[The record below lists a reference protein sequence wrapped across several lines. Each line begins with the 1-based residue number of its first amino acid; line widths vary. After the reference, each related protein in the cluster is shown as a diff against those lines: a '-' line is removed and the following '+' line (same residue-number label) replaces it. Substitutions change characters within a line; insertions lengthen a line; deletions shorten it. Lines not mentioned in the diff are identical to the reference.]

1 MNFLKKDL
9 VFLPL
14 GGSEQIGMNA
24 NLYHY
29 NNKWILVDLGI
40 SFPDETQLGVDVLL
54 PDFDFVKKIKNNLL
68 GIFLTHAHEDHFG
81 AIPYFAS
88 EINCPIWGTEFTLA
102 LLRRKLKESNVQFS
116 FKLNLIPKKNNIC
129 LGDFEIQT
137 VRVPHSIPHAVSFFI
152 KTKSENIF
160 HTGDWKFESSEN
172 LKEKSHINVLKN
184 ISKAGVTSI
193 VSDSTN
199 ALVEGR
205 TPSEY
210 MAYKGLMEVIN
221 KKTGCVF
228 ITCFSSNISRI
239 KSLITIAGEVNRKIC
254 ILGRAL
260 NRAVDAA
267 IETGLLPKD
276 FETLKIKNLKNV
288 DRKKL
293 LVICA
298 GSQGE
303 VNSALSKI
311 SLGKNENVFLK
322 NGDTVIFSSRKIPG
336 NESAILKIEERII
349 EHGVEII
356 NEENQDVHVS
366 GHPSKE
372 EIIEIYNVLKP
383 KSVIP
388 VHGNR
393 KQLEGNAKLANKCQ
407 INKVFIPKNGDVIKV
422 TKSSIELLDK
432 VEIDTKV
439 YDGGSVVSLK
449 DERFVAR
456 KHALWNGII
465 SVSIVIN
472 EQGEMLS
479 VPKLTQQGIS
489 DSKKMGN
496 LLLEISLQIEDL
508 VERLRT
514 FKTIEDHY
522 LENEIKKV
530 IVKEIKKSFFVR
542 PLTNIHI
549 NKLQ

>member
-1 MNFLKKDL
+1 M
-9 VFLPL
+9 
-14 GGSEQIGMNA
+14 
-24 NLYHY
+24 
-29 NNKWILVDLGI
+29 
-40 SFPDETQLGVDVLL
+40 
-54 PDFDFVKKIKNNLL
+54 
-68 GIFLTHAHEDHFG
+68 
-81 AIPYFAS
+81 
-88 EINCPIWGTEFTLA
+88 
-102 LLRRKLKESNVQFS
+102 
-116 FKLNLIPKKNNIC
+116 
-129 LGDFEIQT
+129 
-137 VRVPHSIPHAVSFFI
+137 RVP
-152 KTKSENIF
+152 K
-160 HTGDWKFESSEN
+160 
-172 LKEKSHINVLKN
+172 
-184 ISKAGVTSI
+184 
-193 VSDSTN
+193 
-199 ALVEGR
+199 
-205 TPSEY
+205 
-210 MAYKGLMEVIN
+210 
-221 KKTGCVF
+221 
-228 ITCFSSNISRI
+228 
-239 KSLITIAGEVNRKIC
+239 
-254 ILGRAL
+254 
-260 NRAVDAA
+260 
-267 IETGLLPKD
+267 
-276 FETLKIKNLKNV
+276 
-288 DRKKL
+288 
-293 LVICA
+293 
-298 GSQGE
+298 GE

-336 NESAILKIEERII
+336 NETAILKIEERII

-508 VERLRT
+508 VES
-514 FKTIEDHY
+514 K
-522 LENEIKKV
+522 
-530 IVKEIKKSFFVR
+530 
-542 PLTNIHI
+542 NI
-549 NKLQ
+549 